1 MKRSGSCGGG
11 FYVLYGMGGEFGTQE
26 GKDVWMCMGG
36 LEFLV

>member
-1 MKRSGSCGGG
+1 MFCM
-11 FYVLYGMGGEFGTQE
+11 VWGGEFGTQE